1 MNISVSKQAMVAKP
15 MVGVYVDATSDG
27 HLAVGMETLLFSQ
40 VGDCKRYKEAYLRTA
55 SGNIYRIT
63 PDMGAANYDNA
74 LCIQNSREGGSS
86 YILSE
91 AERSSSVV
99 HLEDKLYLGAGY
111 ISNVVEIIAIEAKM
125 HLDRKEIQRLTG
137 GRTNRIIDDFN
148 KLVADKNVPI
158 ERLTKYMKDAMG
170 IK

>member
-1 MNISVSKQAMVAKP
+1 MVAKP

-27 HLAVGMETLLFSQ
+27 HLAVGMETLLLSQ
-40 VGDCKRYKEAYLRTA
+40 VGDYKRYKEAYLRTA

-74 LCIQNSREGGSS
+74 LCIQDGRKGRSS

-111 ISNVVEIIAIEAKM
+111 ISNVVEIIAVKAKM
-125 HLDRKEIQRLTG
+125 HFDRKELQRLTG
-137 GRTNRIIDDFN
+137 GRLNPIAEEYN
-148 KLVADKNVPI
+148 QLVSVNSAQAQTRKVF
-158 ERLTKYMKDAMG
+158 EQVFDALRNG
-170 IK
+170 K